1 MEFDFM
7 TVSVII
13 GALLPL
19 VISLVKGA
27 NMTKGVKQFIAV
39 ICAGVAAFVAVGVD
53 GGWAFDST
61 LWGHLVQSFGVIF
74 ALAQTTYLG
83 FWEDRAVE
91 VRLSNVGSNMPI
103 AA

>member
-1 MEFDFM
+1 VLVCA
-7 TVSVII
+7 VS
-13 GALLPL
+13 
-19 VISLVKGA
+19 
-27 NMTKGVKQFIAV
+27 
-39 ICAGVAAFVAVGVD
+39 AFVTVGADNAWV
-53 GGWAFDST
+53 FDST
-61 LWGHLVQSFGVIF
+61 LWGNLVQSFGVIF